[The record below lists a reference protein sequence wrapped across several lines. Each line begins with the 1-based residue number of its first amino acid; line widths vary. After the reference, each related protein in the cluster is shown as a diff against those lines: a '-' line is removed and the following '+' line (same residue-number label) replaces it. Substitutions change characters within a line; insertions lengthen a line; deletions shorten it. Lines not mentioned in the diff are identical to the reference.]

1 MHAPS
6 EDVVEAALLALE
18 ARLVLLFGD
27 HGVYHNAEGDEERV
41 LREEQNDEQ
50 AADVSMGE
58 LVDAQVENDDR
69 LEAEQGLGLAPAL
82 ANVGPGVEVKP
93 ANHEESHHAALQ
105 NDPTLLDAIADR
117 VIVSFFV
124 EIVRGDVVRVQF

>member
-18 ARLVLLFGD
+18 ARLVLLLGD
-27 HGVYHNAEGDEERV
+27 HGVDHDAERDEERV
-41 LREEQNDEQ
+41 LREEQNNEQ
-50 AADVSMGE
+50 ATDVSMGE

-82 ANVGPGVEVKP
+82 ANVGPGVEVK
-93 ANHEESHHAALQ
+93 ATDHEKGHHAALQ
-105 NDPTLLDAIADR
+105 NDPTLLDAVADGVVVR
-117 VIVSFFV
+117 IFV